1 MPRGSDDRGT
11 FAALKVRDF
20 ALLWTGQ
27 SVSSLGDGIFTIALA
42 IVALDIDHHP
52 SGIALVFAARA
63 IPSVILALIGG
74 VVVDRA
80 PRRLVMLSSDAIRGV
95 SVGVIGL
102 LIAEGSLH
110 LWELVVMS
118 AIFGAADSFFGP
130 ASMTI
135 VPELL
140 DADLLVSGNALGQM
154 SNQLTQGLIGPA
166 LGGLV
171 VAVIG
176 TAWSFGVDA
185 ASFFISALSLAMLRS
200 RVRPTRE
207 GSSLI
212 DDARKGLRYVWTRR
226 WLLVSIIGASFA
238 NFFGM
243 AITVLRPLMVRET
256 LHASAL
262 SLGLVYAAG
271 GAAGIIAAFVVARMG
286 RPTRE
291 VTVLWSAYAA
301 GGVASACIA
310 FSPNVVVV
318 GLLTAADVGLIL
330 YGDVLWVAMMQRLVP
345 NDVLGRVSSLVYLF
359 AFSLGPLGI
368 LFGGL
373 AASAFGVRPAF
384 FYCGLIA
391 SLICVAVLFA
401 PGVRDPERA
410 LDLSGGDAAASLR
423 ASDGANDTLET
434 KPDGPRE

>member
-95 SVGVIGL
+95 TVGVIGL

-330 YGDVLWVAMMQRLVP
+330 YGDVLWVAMMQRLTGLSLR
-345 NDVLGRVSSLVYLF
+345 VLPR
-359 AFSLGPLGI
+359 PLGI

-384 FYCGLIA
+384 FYCGIIA